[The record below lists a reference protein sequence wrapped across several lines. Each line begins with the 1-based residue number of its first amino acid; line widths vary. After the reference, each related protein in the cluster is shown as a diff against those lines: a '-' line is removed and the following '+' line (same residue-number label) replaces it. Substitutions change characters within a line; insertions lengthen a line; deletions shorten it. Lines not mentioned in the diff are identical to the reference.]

1 MKLLTYRLLFLFSV
15 ILLTSCSDDD
25 GKKVGNPVMDVKTKY
40 SSVMYGDSLPFTVD
54 VTDEVPLSTLKAR
67 IYYGEEKVS
76 ETVLRTK
83 TNGSYSGKIYIPF
96 LKDMADGK
104 IKLTFVLQ
112 NINFTMSDV
121 SYDLSATRPVYPYLT
136 FVTMNKEYKMLHK
149 SGYAYELTETL
160 PRKIKGYIK
169 TPKITPNGNELTFGW
184 ESEAI
189 KFGSTEPIPFSN
201 LTAGEYTISFNTQD
215 YSAAPFI
222 IAYVVNG
229 VKMEKIVESDSED
242 RYKRDLSLKQGDEVL
257 VEGID
262 DFSEWWIDPDF
273 FAQDGD
279 KLTFK
284 PIDGE
289 YRIIADFV
297 RRYIKVEVL
306 SGGKPAKLATD
317 GSGAIWVVGEG
328 AGKPALKYAPSWEP
342 SIALCMAP
350 MGSGKYIISFV
361 AGETIG
367 ANSINFVLIHQNAW
381 GTGFKGAETATGGN
395 LPLNVISDL
404 IFIGKGKDVNGAD
417 DGNLTLKPDKTLT
430 VGKTYV
436 FELEAPVGLSG
447 CKLTITEK

>member
-189 KFGSTEPIPFSN
+189 KFGSTESIPFSN

-229 VKMEKIVESDSED
+229 VKMEKIAEGDSED

-262 DFSEWWIDPDF
+262 DFNEWWIDSDF
-273 FAQDGD
+273 FAQNGD

-297 RRYIKVEVL
+297 RRYLKVEVL
-306 SGGKPAKLATD
+306 SGGKPAKLKAD
-317 GSGAIWVVGEG
+317 GSGAIWAVGNG
-328 AGKPALKYAPSWEP
+328 IGKPALKYAPSWEP
-342 SIALCMAP
+342 SVALCMAP
-350 MGSGKYIISFV
+350 MGNGKYTISFV
-361 AGETIG
+361 AGETISV
-367 ANSINFVLIHQNAW
+367 NSINFVFIHQNAW
-381 GTGFKGAETATGGN
+381 DTGFKGAETTSGGD
-395 LPLNVISDL
+395 LPLEVVSDL
-404 IFIGKGKDVNGAD
+404 IFIGKGQKVNGAD
-417 DGNLTLKPDKTLT
+417 DGNLTLKSDKTLT